1 MTTVGAGCST
11 PADHAESATLHAFL
25 NCYLRETDDGAV
37 VPADETP
44 VDAEGDVIRVPLE
57 RQGTTVYAPLR
68 YESATGRHLFDLPV
82 YGRSGDGPVA
92 ELDAGTLAALA
103 RRELALWSDDTL
115 ASAGTDLLRR
125 VLTSRSVIE
134 RFVANHED
142 TEERHDIGTT
152 FREAEQALLY
162 GHQLHPTPK
171 SRDGIPSH
179 QVPTYAPELGSSFR
193 LRYFAADPDIV
204 SDWSAREGTAAE
216 WVAESLDGEC
226 PPAAETALDQGRVVV
241 PAHPWQ
247 ADYLRSQNHVRTEI
261 ERGTVT
267 DLGRFGPTF
276 YPTTSVRTLWSPDA
290 PFMVKGSLAVKITNA
305 ERTNKRPELAR
316 GVAVSELLDTGFGDR
331 LDEEFPRFNIVE
343 DPAALTLDVG
353 DGPESGFETV
363 LRENP
368 FRGADAENVTPVVT
382 LCQDGVDGPSRLG
395 RLVRDIA
402 ARADRPEQEVAREWF
417 REYLAVTLRP
427 VLWSYFELGVG
438 VEAHQQNTLL
448 RLDDEAWPAEG
459 YYRDNQGYYFPESRY
474 EQVDEWLPGVGER
487 ADTVCSDDI
496 ADERLRYYTVCNN
509 AFGVV
514 NALGVA
520 DLIDESALLTDLR
533 SELQALQEF
542 EPPESTLVS
551 ALLTEKRIP
560 CKGNL
565 LTRFEGLDELEN
577 SLENQSVYVDIENP
591 VVTKT

>member
-11 PADHAESATLHAFL
+11 PAEHAESATLHAFL
-25 NCYLRETDDGAV
+25 NCYLRETDDGEV
-37 VPADETP
+37 VPAAETP
-44 VDAEGDVIRVPLE
+44 VDVDDDVVRILLE

-82 YGRSGDGPVA
+82 YSQSGDGPVA

-103 RRELALWSDDTL
+103 RRELALRTDG
-115 ASAGTDLLRR
+115 APVSAGTDLFRR
-125 VLTSRSVIE
+125 VLASRSAVE
-134 RFVANHED
+134 RFVADRED
-142 TEERHDIGTT
+142 TGDLYDPQMS
-152 FREAEQALLY
+152 FRAAEQALLY

-171 SRDGIPSH
+171 SREGVPPH
-179 QVPTYAPELGSSFR
+179 EVPTYAPELGGSFQ
-193 LRYFAADPDIV
+193 LRYFGANPEVV

-216 WVAESLDGEC
+216 WVAESLAGEC
-226 PPAAETALDQGRVVV
+226 PPEAAAALEEGRVLV
-241 PAHPWQ
+241 PTHPWQ
-247 ADYLRSQNHVRTEI
+247 ADYLRSQDHVQAAI
-261 ERGTVT
+261 ERGDVT
-267 DLGRFGPTF
+267 DLGQFGPTF
-276 YPTTSVRTLWSPDA
+276 SPTTSVRTLWSPDA

-331 LDEEFPRFNIVE
+331 LREEFPRFDVVE
-343 DPAALTLDVG
+343 DPAALTVDIG
-353 DGPESGFETV
+353 EGPESGFETV

-368 FRGADAENVTPVVT
+368 FRGTDARNVTPVVT
-382 LCQDGVDGPSRLG
+382 LCQDGVDGPSRLA
-395 RLVRDIA
+395 RVVRDIA
-402 ARADRPEQEVAREWF
+402 DRTGSPEDEVAREWF

-438 VEAHQQNTLL
+438 VEAHQQNTLVG
-448 RLDDEAWPAEG
+448 LDDEGWPAEG

-474 EQVDEWLPGVGER
+474 ERVDEWLPGVGER
-487 ADTVCSDDI
+487 ADTVCPDAI

-520 DLIDESALLTDLR
+520 GLADESALLTDLR
-533 SELQALQEF
+533 EELLALQEY
-542 EPPESTLVS
+542 EPSESTLVS
-551 ALLTEKRIP
+551 ALLTQERIP

-591 VVTKT
+591 VVTHT